1 VSDATFSARGWLPAG
16 LLAIGLI
23 GGGLLVGRGFTESR
37 LGDRFVTVKGVAERE
52 VEADL
57 AVWTIQFSSGGN
69 DLAEVQR
76 TVLRNQQLTLE
87 FLQDHGIA
95 PELVQVE
102 GVRVVDAAANPY
114 QQGPINNRFS
124 VTQTIIVRSEDPRG
138 IQAASQDVGTLVEG
152 GVVLV
157 SGQEYGPGGPTYI
170 FRGLNDVK
178 PAMIAEATARAREAA
193 VEFAGD
199 SDSQLGG
206 IRRAS
211 QGVFEILPRDPAP
224 NVMEQNRIEK
234 TVRVVATVEYF
245 LRD

>member
-1 VSDATFSARGWLPAG
+1 MSDSGNASHNWLPAG

-23 GGGLLVGRGFTESR
+23 GGGLLVGRGFTEAR
-37 LGDRFVTVKGVAERE
+37 LGDRFATVKGVAERE

-57 AVWTIQFSSGGN
+57 AVWTIQFSAGGN
-69 DLAEVQR
+69 NLAEVQR
-76 TVLRNQQLTLE
+76 TVARNLQLTMDFLE
-87 FLQDHGIA
+87 DHQIS
-95 PELVQVE
+95 PDLVQVE

-114 QQGPINNRFS
+114 QQGPIVNRFS
-124 VTQTIIVRSEDPRG
+124 LTQTIIVRSEEPRRV
-138 IQAASQDVGTLVEG
+138 QAASQDVGTLVEG

-170 FRGLNDVK
+170 FRGLNDIK

-224 NVMEQNRIEK
+224 GVMEQNRIEK